1 MADYLSLSDL
11 TLLERCRADD
21 EKAWNTL
28 FERYLPMAQKLASKV
43 RHEYLEGQDLVAE
56 GMIGLLSAVDRYRDG
71 EGTSFSTYAY
81 ACMQNRMRNAL
92 RSVQG
97 KGQIP
102 PSMLLPIEEGYFQPQ
117 LSSVEETLVSEQEA
131 KKAAEDKAKYD
142 AAMAKARQIID
153 SLTDADSVNAATAE
167 FKAIDHALT
176 SKKESGNLWNA
187 KTAELGL
194 IFDRVLNRYTPKEA
208 E

>member
-131 KKAAEDKAKYD
+131 KRIGE
-142 AAMAKARQIID
+142 IID
-153 SLTDADSVNAATAE
+153 SALSERERDVFLAFVHGSSYHQISAQTGLSRKGVDA
-167 FKAIDHALT
+167 ALQRAR
-176 SKKESGNLWNA
+176 KKLRQQLS
-187 KTAELGL
+187 
-194 IFDRVLNRYTPKEA
+194 
-208 E
+208 

>member
-28 FERYLPMAQKLASKV
+28 FERYLPMAQKLA
-43 RHEYLEGQDLVAE
+43 EGQDLVAE

-102 PSMLLPIEEGYFQPQ
+102 PSMLLPIEEGYYQPQ

-131 KKAAEDKAKYD
+131 KRIGE
-142 AAMAKARQIID
+142 IID
-153 SLTDADSVNAATAE
+153 SALSERERDVFLAFVHGSSYHQISAQTGLSRKGVDA
-167 FKAIDHALT
+167 ALQRAR
-176 SKKESGNLWNA
+176 KKLRQQLS
-187 KTAELGL
+187 
-194 IFDRVLNRYTPKEA
+194 
-208 E
+208 